1 VSSAELT
8 EWAAFHQFEAEQRK
22 AQQQAGQQIGG

>member
-8 EWAAFHQFEAEQRK
+8 EWAAFHEYETQRK
-22 AQQQAGQQIGG
+22 QQESAAAKGV